1 MPTHQSLGGYLDEE
15 FLQRMVQSYPE
26 RFEETFW
33 TFFTSQVATHLPPHA
48 VGIDLGCGPGLF
60 LRDLGERYPQMRLYG
75 YDVTPAMVA
84 YAQCLSTTG
93 VRPTFAVHDAT
104 TQPLPHADGTVHLVV
119 MTSVL
124 HVMDEPLVVLADI
137 RRVLTPTGLFMLH
150 DWVRQPLS
158 VYLARR
164 QESIQED
171 PETNQRR
178 GFRLFAVHN
187 KYTTEDWQ
195 WLLAEAGFAIRHQAQ
210 LRPTHQMFVATPAA
224 P

>member
-1 MPTHQSLGGYLDEE
+1 
-15 FLQRMVQSYPE
+15 
-26 RFEETFW
+26 
-33 TFFTSQVATHLPPHA
+33 
-48 VGIDLGCGPGLF
+48 
-60 LRDLGERYPQMRLYG
+60 MRLYG

-84 YAQCLSTTG
+84 YAQRLSTTG
-93 VRPTFAVHDAT
+93 ARPTFAVHDAT